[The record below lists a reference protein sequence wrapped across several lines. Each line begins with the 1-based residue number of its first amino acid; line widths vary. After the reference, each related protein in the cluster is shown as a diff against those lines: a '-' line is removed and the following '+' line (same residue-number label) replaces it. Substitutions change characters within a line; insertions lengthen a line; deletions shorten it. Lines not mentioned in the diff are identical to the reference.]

1 MSNNHPI
8 NNVRRKINEIMKKTD
23 EKIVVGWKPKSDVP
37 RKEGEVW
44 KDIDGKEWTIKN
56 GIRQSVTKM
65 DDAKMPW
72 FCPECEKVMNHRFDT
87 KFWRIRGKCMDCVV
101 KDETEMRR
109 NGTWKEYEQEKVRA
123 NYRSALVDYIEELK
137 DLHRTV
143 KKPEFIHADDK
154 NILMNE
160 VWHVDIN
167 KVKEDIASDIEY
179 YEELL
184 VKFDNGELNEQVD
197 ELLKKN

>member
-44 KDIDGKEWTIKN
+44 KDIDGREWTVKN
-56 GIRQSVTKM
+56 GIRQSVTKL

-72 FCPECEKVMNHRFDT
+72 FCPECEKAMNHRFDT

-109 NGTWKEYEQEKVRA
+109 NGTWKEYEQEKIRA
-123 NYRSALVDYIEELK
+123 NYRSALIDYIEELK

-143 KKPEFIHADDK
+143 KKPEFLLADDK

-160 VWHVDIN
+160 TWDVDMD
-167 KVKEDIASDIEY
+167 KVKKDIASDIEY